1 MQAHLRVSNKRVNQV
16 VMAGERELALDL
28 KLIFFTTFEY
38 RIIFKRIRFNK
49 G

>member
-16 VMAGERELALDL
+16 VMAGDRELDL
-28 KLIFFTTFEY
+28 KLIFFITFEY
-38 RIIFKRIRFNK
+38 RIILKRIPFNK